1 MMNMKKT
8 ATILIVGLFVL
19 PLSHV
24 FQNDN
29 VTSDN
34 HLSLKDVDAL
44 DLIADSQHSYTGVPT
59 AVLTVYK

>member
-24 FQNDN
+24 FQNVN
-29 VTSDN
+29 VTSDS
-34 HLSLKDVDAL
+34 HLYLKDVDAL
-44 DLIADSQHSYTGVPT
+44 DLIADSQHSFTGVPE
-59 AVLTVYK
+59 ADLTLYN